1 MKRLI
6 NSTGR
11 KKIDLENI
19 IIRMEDGVEPG
30 SPRSFKAHIKIPEN
44 LRLDRNARVYLEP
57 YVRSS
62 SMRFDFGT
70 IGRITHPSETILSEL
85 DAGRD
90 VLFRLR
96 VVDES
101 GHIGRILAAANEI
114 RPRYEA
120 DESVGRRSL
129 LPLVSIDLGEEL
141 WKVSVNGTAL
151 PVLQINNRV
160 PGLREKLLDDAVL
173 QGSVYPHALR
183 TVLNYIV
190 FDDPGDEET
199 GWIKD
204 WKAFTEELRGEEW
217 PEEFDP
223 QDDKDRLDQFIDET
237 VECYCEHFMFATV
250 AKIKA
255 ERALNE

>member
-19 IIRMEDGVEPG
+19 IIRLEDGVEPG
-30 SPRSFKAHIKIPEN
+30 SPPSFKAQITIPEN

-70 IGRITHPSETILSEL
+70 VGQIIHPAETVLADL
-85 DAGRD
+85 DAGSD

-101 GHIGRILAAANEI
+101 GYIGRILAAANEI

-120 DESVGRRSL
+120 DDSVGRRSL
-129 LPLVSIDLGEEL
+129 LTLVSMNLGEEL
-141 WKVSVNGTAL
+141 WKVSVSGAAP
-151 PVLQINNRV
+151 PVLQVNNQV
-160 PGLREKLLDDAVL
+160 PGLRDKLRNDPVL
-173 QGSVYPHALR
+173 QGSVYPDALR
-183 TVLNYIV
+183 TVLNHIV
-190 FDDPGDEET
+190 FTGPGDDDT
-199 GWIKD
+199 AWIKD

-217 PEEFDP
+217 PEELNPEEDKNGL
-223 QDDKDRLDQFIDET
+223 DDFIDET
-237 VECYCEHFMFATV
+237 VIRYCDLLKFATV
-250 AKIKA
+250 AKASA
-255 ERALNE
+255 ERALDE

>member
-11 KKIDLENI
+11 KKIGLENI
-19 IIRMEDGVEPG
+19 IIKIEEGKEPG
-30 SPRSFKAHIKIPEN
+30 SPRSFTAQINIPEN

-70 IGRITHPSETILSEL
+70 VGRITHPPETILSEL
-85 DAGRD
+85 DAGSD

-114 RPRYEA
+114 RPKNEA
-120 DESVGRRSL
+120 DESAGRRSL
-129 LPLVSIDLGEEL
+129 LPLEFTNLGEEL
-141 WKVSVNGTAL
+141 WKVSLSGAAL
-151 PVLQINNRV
+151 PILQINNRV

-183 TVLNYIV
+183 TVLKYIV
-190 FDDPGDEET
+190 YDDPGDEELS
-199 GWIKD
+199 WIED

-217 PEEFDP
+217 PVDLDP
-223 QDDKDRLDQFIDET
+223 QDDKERVEDFIDQI
-237 VECYCEHFMFATV
+237 VERYCEHFNFATI
-250 AKIKA
+250 AKSKA